1 MDFARMGV
9 RGYFAYERA
18 CVKHDPQPGRIS
30 REDAK
35 SQSKNRRQPI
45 GSVLVL
51 TLRVFATWRLCVK
64 VFFCTRDLTQRRKA
78 AKKNRKVRHYLR
90 FQKLALYL
98 LFC

>member
-64 VFFCTRDLTQRRKA
+64 VVLLHQRSHAKAQSRKE
-78 AKKNRKVRHYLR
+78 NRKVRHYR
-90 FQKLALYL
+90 TIH
-98 LFC
+98 